1 MINRD
6 RLTPFSRMSSNARQ
20 TLLLLAVSGLCFFLA
35 GLLIGM
41 LWLGPAW
48 YAQWYC
54 LRGVAIPMPPHQ
66 FAVCALP

>member
-1 MINRD
+1 MNKY
-6 RLTPFSRMSSNARQ
+6 RLAPSSRASSSTRQMS
-20 TLLLLAVSGLCFFLA
+20 LLLAGFGLCFFLA

-41 LWLGPAW
+41 FWLGPHW

-54 LRGVAIPMPPHQ
+54 LRDVASPMPPHE

>member
-1 MINRD
+1 MKHA
-6 RLTPFSRMSSNARQ
+6 RLTPVSRMSGSARQ
-20 TLLLLAVSGLCFFLA
+20 MILLLAGFGLCFFLA

-41 LWLGPAW
+41 LWLGPHW

-54 LRGVAIPMPPHQ
+54 LRDVAIPMPPHE